1 MTRVA
6 FDSSYRTATDQLGV
20 AASRLQTSQEQLGS
34 GRRVMKS
41 SDDPIAAPKILQLS
55 TSLGRMDEYD
65 NNLNFAEER
74 LSKLSDHLSR
84 IGDLLGNLKEL
95 SVQGINGTY
104 SAQDRAAMR
113 TSAQS
118 TLDVINGF
126 VAAIDEGQFGVD
138 RTTLV
143 SDGTKMPISLTSTD
157 LAALKGLS
165 AELGVLIKNRSAADP
180 ADPDDPDAAQIEPLS
195 TAAGWQSLLAK
206 INNELNLT
214 TDSSALVMGV
224 RYGAQYQ
231 QVDKIRETRGA
242 LRLDT
247 QRVVANLRDADIGS
261 VAIAL
266 SRDRTVLENLQA
278 SFARIQGMSLFSF
291 LR

>member
-6 FDSSYRTATDQLGV
+6 FDSSYRTATDQLGI

-104 SAQDRAAMR
+104 SVQDRAAMR

-157 LAALKGLS
+157 LAALKSLS
-165 AELGVLIKNRSAADP
+165 ADLGALIKNRP
-180 ADPDDPDAAQIEPLS
+180 ADDPDAAQIEPLS
-195 TAAGWQSLLAK
+195 TAAGWNSLLAK

>member
-6 FDSSYRTATDQLGV
+6 FDNTYRTATDQLGL
-20 AASRLQTSQEQLGS
+20 AASRLQSSQEQLGS
-34 GRRVMKS
+34 GRRVTKS

-55 TSLGRMDEYD
+55 TSLAHLDEYD
-65 NNLNFAEER
+65 RNLNFAEER
-74 LSKLSDHLSR
+74 LSKLTDQLSR
-84 IGDLLGNLKEL
+84 IGDMLNNLKEL
-95 SVQGINGTY
+95 SVQGSSGTY

-113 TSAQS
+113 TTAES
-118 TLDVINGF
+118 TLDLINGYI
-126 VAAIDEGQFGVD
+126 AAVGEGQLGVD
-138 RTTLV
+138 RTTVV
-143 SDGTKMPISLTSTD
+143 SDGTKMPISLTTTDLTALKTLSTD
-157 LAALKGLS
+157 LGALIRKQPEDLVAGTPEVDLLS
-165 AELGVLIKNRSAADP
+165 DATGWNNLLTKVNDEL
-180 ADPDDPDAAQIEPLS
+180 
-195 TAAGWQSLLAK
+195 T
-206 INNELNLT
+206 LT

-247 QRVVANLRDADIGS
+247 ERIVSNLRDADMGS

-266 SRDRTVLENLQA
+266 SRDQSVLQALQA
-278 SFARIQGMSLFSF
+278 SFAKIQGMSLFSF

>member
-6 FDSSYRTATDQLGV
+6 FDSSYRTATDQLGI

-55 TSLGRMDEYD
+55 TSLGRMDEFD

-165 AELGVLIKNRSAADP
+165 ADLGVLIKNRP
-180 ADPDDPDAAQIEPLS
+180 ADDPDAAQIEPLS
-195 TAAGWQSLLAK
+195 TAAGWNSLLAK

-231 QVDKIRETRGA
+231 QVDKIRDTRGA

-247 QRVVANLRDADIGS
+247 QRVMANLRDADIGA

-266 SRDRTVLENLQA
+266 SRDKTVLENLQA

>member
-6 FDSSYRTATDQLGV
+6 FDSSYRTATDQLGI

-104 SAQDRAAMR
+104 SVQDRAAMR

-165 AELGVLIKNRSAADP
+165 ADLGVLIKNRP
-180 ADPDDPDAAQIEPLS
+180 ADEPDAAQIEPLS
-195 TAAGWQSLLAK
+195 TSAGWSSLLAK

-247 QRVVANLRDADIGS
+247 QRVVSNLRDADIGA

-266 SRDRTVLENLQA
+266 SRDKTVLENLQA
-278 SFARIQGMSLFSF
+278 SFAKIQGMSLFSF

>member
-6 FDSSYRTATDQLGV
+6 FDRSYRTATDQLGI

-104 SAQDRAAMR
+104 SVQDRAAMR

-165 AELGVLIKNRSAADP
+165 EDLGALIKNRP
-180 ADPDDPDAAQIEPLS
+180 ADDPDAAQIEPLS
-195 TAAGWQSLLAK
+195 TAAGWGSLLAK

-231 QVDKIRETRGA
+231 QVDKIRDTRGA

-247 QRVVANLRDADIGS
+247 QRVVANLRDADIGA

-266 SRDRTVLENLQA
+266 SRDKTVLENLQA

>member
-6 FDSSYRTATDQLGV
+6 FDRSYRTATDQLGM

-34 GRRVMKS
+34 GRRVVKS

-104 SAQDRAAMR
+104 SVQDRAAMR

-143 SDGTKMPISLTSTD
+143 SDGTNMPISLTSTD

-165 AELGVLIKNRSAADP
+165 ADLGALIKNRP
-180 ADPDDPDAAQIEPLS
+180 ADDPDAAQIEPLS
-195 TAAGWQSLLAK
+195 TAAGWNSLLAK

-247 QRVVANLRDADIGS
+247 QRVMSNLRDADIGA

-266 SRDRTVLENLQA
+266 SRDKTVLENLQA

>member
-1 MTRVA
+1 
-6 FDSSYRTATDQLGV
+6 
-20 AASRLQTSQEQLGS
+20 
-34 GRRVMKS
+34 MKS

-104 SAQDRAAMR
+104 SVQDRAAMR

-165 AELGVLIKNRSAADP
+165 AELGVLIKNRP
-180 ADPDDPDAAQIEPLS
+180 ADDPDAAQIEPLS
-195 TAAGWQSLLAK
+195 TAAGWGSLLAK

-247 QRVVANLRDADIGS
+247 QRVVSNLRDADIGA

-266 SRDRTVLENLQA
+266 SRDKTVLENLQA

>member
-6 FDSSYRTATDQLGV
+6 FDSSYRTATDQLGI

-104 SAQDRAAMR
+104 SVQDRAAMR

-157 LAALKGLS
+157 LAALKGVS
-165 AELGVLIKNRSAADP
+165 ADLGALIKNRP
-180 ADPDDPDAAQIEPLS
+180 ADDPDAAQIEPLS
-195 TAAGWQSLLAK
+195 TAAGWNGLLTK

-247 QRVVANLRDADIGS
+247 QRVVSNLRDADIGA

-266 SRDRTVLENLQA
+266 SRDKTVLENLQA
-278 SFARIQGMSLFSF
+278 SFAKIQGMSLFSF

>member
-6 FDSSYRTATDQLGV
+6 FDSSYRTATDQLGI

-104 SAQDRAAMR
+104 SVQDRAAMR

-165 AELGVLIKNRSAADP
+165 AELGVLIKNRP
-180 ADPDDPDAAQIEPLS
+180 AEDPDAAQIEPLS
-195 TAAGWQSLLAK
+195 TAAGWGSLLAK

-231 QVDKIRETRGA
+231 QVDKIRDTRGA

-247 QRVVANLRDADIGS
+247 QRVVANLRDADIGA

-266 SRDRTVLENLQA
+266 SRDKTVLENLQA

>member
-1 MTRVA
+1 LLMTRVA

-20 AASRLQTSQEQLGS
+20 AASRLQASQEQLGS

-165 AELGVLIKNRSAADP
+165 ADLGVLIKNRP
-180 ADPDDPDAAQIEPLS
+180 ADDPDAAQIEPLS
-195 TAAGWQSLLAK
+195 TAAGWNSLLAK

-231 QVDKIRETRGA
+231 QVDKIRDTRGA

-247 QRVVANLRDADIGS
+247 QRVMANLRDADIGA

-266 SRDRTVLENLQA
+266 SRDKTVLENLQA

>member
-6 FDSSYRTATDQLGV
+6 FDTSYRTATDQLGL
-20 AASRLQTSQEQLGS
+20 AASRLQNSQEQLGS
-34 GRRVMKS
+34 GRRVTKS

-55 TSLGRMDEYD
+55 TSLVHLDEYD
-65 NNLNFAEER
+65 KNLNFAEER
-74 LSKLSDHLSR
+74 LSKLTDQLSR
-84 IGDLLGNLKEL
+84 IGDMLNNLKEL
-95 SVQGINGTY
+95 SVQGSTGTY

-113 TSAQS
+113 TTAES
-118 TLDVINGF
+118 TLDLINGYI
-126 VAAIDEGQFGVD
+126 AAVGEGQLGID
-138 RTTLV
+138 RTTVV
-143 SDGTKMPISLTSTD
+143 SDGTKMPISLSTTD
-157 LAALKGLS
+157 LASLKTLS
-165 AELGVLIKNRSAADP
+165 ADLGTLITPTALSDSTGWNNLLTKVNDELS
-180 ADPDDPDAAQIEPLS
+180 
-195 TAAGWQSLLAK
+195 
-206 INNELNLT
+206 LT

-247 QRVVANLRDADIGS
+247 ERIVSNLRDADMGS

-266 SRDRTVLENLQA
+266 SRDKTVLEALQA
-278 SFARIQGMSLFSF
+278 SFAKIQGMSLFSF

>member
-6 FDSSYRTATDQLGV
+6 FDNSYRTATDQLGV
-20 AASRLQTSQEQLGS
+20 AASRLQNSQEQLGS
-34 GRRVMKS
+34 GRRVTKS

-55 TSLGRMDEYD
+55 TSLVHLDEYD
-65 NNLNFAEER
+65 KNLNFAEER
-74 LSKLSDHLSR
+74 LSKLTDQLSR
-84 IGDLLGNLKEL
+84 IGDMLNNLKEL
-95 SVQGINGTY
+95 SVQGSTGTY

-113 TSAQS
+113 TTAES
-118 TLDVINGF
+118 TLDLINGYISA
-126 VAAIDEGQFGVD
+126 VGEGQLGID
-138 RTTLV
+138 RTTVV
-143 SDGTKMPISLTSTD
+143 SDGTKMPISLTTTD
-157 LAALKGLS
+157 LAALKTLS
-165 AELGVLIKNRSAADP
+165 ADLGALITPTALSDATGWNNLLTKVNDELS
-180 ADPDDPDAAQIEPLS
+180 
-195 TAAGWQSLLAK
+195 
-206 INNELNLT
+206 LT

-247 QRVVANLRDADIGS
+247 ERIVSNLRDADMGS

-266 SRDRTVLENLQA
+266 SRDKTVLEALQA
-278 SFARIQGMSLFSF
+278 SFAKTQGMSLFSF

>member
-6 FDSSYRTATDQLGV
+6 FDSSYRTATDQLGI
-20 AASRLQTSQEQLGS
+20 AASRLQASQEQLGS

-165 AELGVLIKNRSAADP
+165 ADLGVLIKNRP
-180 ADPDDPDAAQIEPLS
+180 ADDPDAAQIEPLS
-195 TAAGWQSLLAK
+195 TAAGWNSLLAK

-231 QVDKIRETRGA
+231 QVDKIRDTRGA

-247 QRVVANLRDADIGS
+247 QRVMANLRDADIGA

-266 SRDRTVLENLQA
+266 SRDKTVLENLQA